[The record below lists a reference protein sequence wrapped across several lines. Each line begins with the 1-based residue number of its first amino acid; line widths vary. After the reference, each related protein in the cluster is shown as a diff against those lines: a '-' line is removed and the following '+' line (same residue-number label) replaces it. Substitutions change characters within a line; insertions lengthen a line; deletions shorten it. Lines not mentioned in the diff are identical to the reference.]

1 MMGKL
6 TALDITRA
14 AKAGL
19 LPDGDGLYL
28 QVGAAGG
35 RSWIYRYYLGGKQ
48 RYLGLGSAI
57 AVPLKRARE
66 LAAQARQLRAEGI
79 DPIERRRHDRMA
91 EKIATAKV
99 TTFAECATQYIAAH
113 EVSWKNRKH
122 AAQWTSTLRTYVFPR
137 LGEVPV
143 HVINTDLIMNVLM
156 AIWATK
162 PETASRVR
170 GRIEIILDWATVRE
184 LRQGDN
190 PARWRGHLEHLLPRP
205 SRVRERRHFAALPFA
220 EAPVFMAQLRR
231 RKGIS
236 ARALEFTIL
245 TAARTSEAIGARWDE
260 FDLTPGR
267 AMRTIPSNRMK
278 AGVEHRVPLAPE
290 VVDLLRDLY
299 SRRENEFVFPGAR
312 TGRALSNMALLK
324 MLALMGRDDL
334 TTHGFRSSFT
344 DWAHETTDFPD
355 AVIDMALAHKVGDK
369 VQQAYRRG
377 DLFEKRRKLMEA
389 WATYC
394 ASAR

>member
-1 MMGKL
+1 MGKL

-14 AKAGL
+14 TKAGL

-48 RYLGLGSAI
+48 RYLGLGSATAI
-57 AVPLKRARE
+57 PLKRARE
-66 LAAQARQLRAEGI
+66 LAAEARQLRAEGI
-79 DPIERRRHDRMA
+79 DPIERRRHGRIA
-91 EKIATAKV
+91 EKILAAKL
-99 TTFAECATQYIAAH
+99 TTFAQCATQYIAAH
-113 EVSWKNRKH
+113 EVSWKNLKH

-137 LGEVPV
+137 LGELPV
-143 HVINTDLIMNVLM
+143 HEITTDLIMNVLM
-156 AIWATK
+156 PIWATK

-190 PARWRGHLEHLLPRP
+190 PARWRGHLEHLLPAP
-205 SRVRERRHFAALPFA
+205 SRVRERRHFAALPYA
-220 EAPVFMAQLRR
+220 EVPAFMAELRR
-231 RKGIS
+231 RPGIS
-236 ARALEFTIL
+236 ARCLEFTIL
-245 TAARTSEAIGARWDE
+245 TSARTSEAIGARFDE
-260 FDLTPGR
+260 FDLSPGR

-290 VVDLLRDLY
+290 AVNLLHDLY
-299 SRRENEFVFPGAR
+299 SRRESEFVFSGTR
-312 TGRALSNMALLK
+312 TGRPLSNMSLLK
-324 MLALMGRDDL
+324 MLALMGRDGL

-355 AVIDMALAHKVGDK
+355 AVIDMALAHVVSDK
-369 VQQAYRRG
+369 VQAAYRRG

-389 WATYC
+389 WASYC